1 MKPAGAGSTTG
12 AGSRGRFL
20 RPLYRSL
27 GSIRLRLALVY
38 SLLLFGL
45 GAVAVGGIYW
55 GLARNLDESPL
66 SQSIGLDGLRAAGGA
81 GPAGEQAVRE
91 LLAATEIEANERAM
105 QALRDYSLIALA
117 VLFGAG
123 MIAGWSLAGHVLK
136 PVGRITAVARR
147 ISATDLSQRIALD
160 GPPDELR
167 RLADTFDDMLDRLDR
182 SFDAQ
187 RGFVEDASHE
197 LRNPLAVIRS
207 NLDTTL
213 ADPDATTEDYRV
225 VAEQVSRS
233 TERMSRVVDDLV
245 TFARHETRPQHLALV
260 DVGELS
266 SQATAEFEGY
276 AANHDVMLTHY
287 APSGLLALGDAGS
300 LRQALANLLS
310 NALSVAPAGS
320 EVRITAGGEG
330 AWIWVAVED
339 QGPGIPADEQERV
352 FQRFQRG
359 RQASAEGRGLGLAIV
374 RQIAESHRGEAR
386 LTSTDG
392 FGSTFTI
399 LLPATGASSPG
410 ARIRR
415 RGRAAETVPVSL

>member
-1 MKPAGAGSTTG
+1 MIGAGP
-12 AGSRGRFL
+12 RERFL

-27 GSIRLRLALVY
+27 GSIRFRLALVY

-45 GAVAVGGIYW
+45 GAIVVGGIYW

-66 SQSIGLDGLRAAGGA
+66 SQSIRLDELHAGGGFSSA
-81 GPAGEQAVRE
+81 EERAVRD
-91 LLAATEIEANERAM
+91 LLVATEIDANERAV
-105 QALRDYSLIALA
+105 QTLRDYSLFALA
-117 VLFGAG
+117 ILFGAG
-123 MIAGWSLAGHVLK
+123 MIVGWSLAGHVLK

-213 ADPDATTEDYRV
+213 ADPDATVEDYRF

-245 TFARHETRPQHLALV
+245 TFARHETRPQHLTLV
-260 DVGELS
+260 DIGDLAR
-266 SQATAEFEGY
+266 QGAAEFGGY
-276 AANHDVMLTHY
+276 AANHDVRLSCEP
-287 APSGLLALGDAGS
+287 PSGLLTLGDAGS

-310 NALSVAPAGS
+310 NALRVAPPSS
-320 EVRITAGGEG
+320 EVRVTAGGEG
-330 AWIWVAVED
+330 AWVWLAVTDE
-339 QGPGIPADEQERV
+339 GPGIPTAEQERV

-359 RQASAEGRGLGLAIV
+359 RQASGEGRGLGLAIV

-386 LTSTDG
+386 LTSLDG
-392 FGSTFTI
+392 AGSTFTI

-415 RGRAAETVPVSL
+415 RGRVTENAPASL

>member
-1 MKPAGAGSTTG
+1 MARAGYVERFR
-12 AGSRGRFL
+12 SRLF
-20 RPLYRSL
+20 RSL
-27 GSIRLRLALVY
+27 GSIRFRLALVY
-38 SLLLFGL
+38 SVLLFGL
-45 GAVAVGGIYW
+45 GAIAVGGIYW
-55 GLARNLDESPL
+55 GLARNLDESSL
-66 SQSIGLDGLRAAGGA
+66 SQSLSLERLELDGRPAPDEERTLRETLGIV
-81 GPAGEQAVRE
+81 ETQ
-91 LLAATEIEANERAM
+91 ANERAM
-105 QALRDYSLIALA
+105 DRLADYSLFALA
-117 VLFGAG
+117 ILFGG
-123 MIAGWSLAGHVLK
+123 SLVVGWFLAGHVLK
-136 PVGRITAVARR
+136 PVGRITEVARR
-147 ISATDLSQRIALD
+147 ISATDLSQRIALE

-167 RLADTFDDMLDRLDR
+167 RLADTFDAMLDRLDR

-213 ADPDATTEDYRV
+213 ADPDATTEDYRL

-245 TFARHETRPQHLALV
+245 TFARHETRPQHLTLV

-266 SQATAEFEGY
+266 RQATAEFEGY
-276 AANHDVMLTHY
+276 AANQRVRLTHY

-300 LRQALANLLS
+300 LRQAFANLLS
-310 NALSVAPAGS
+310 NALSVAPATS

-359 RQASAEGRGLGLAIV
+359 GQASASGRGLGLAIV

-386 LTSTDG
+386 LTSTVG

-415 RGRAAETVPVSL
+415 SGRVTEDVPVSL

>member
-1 MKPAGAGSTTG
+1 MNRAGDLA
-12 AGSRGRFL
+12 
-20 RPLYRSL
+20 
-27 GSIRLRLALVY
+27 RLRLGLRRLLGSVRFRLALIY
-38 SLLLFGL
+38 SVLLFGL
-45 GAVAVGGIYW
+45 GALAVGGIYW
-55 GLARNLDESPL
+55 GLARNLDDSPL
-66 SQSIGLDGLRAAGGA
+66 SESLSLTEMNAASPGLAEQERSI
-81 GPAGEQAVRE
+81 RE
-91 LLAATEIEANERAM
+91 MLEAMESDANERAM
-105 QALRDYSLIALA
+105 RSMRNYSLLALA
-117 VLFGAG
+117 VLFGG
-123 MIAGWSLAGHVLK
+123 SLVAGWSLARHVLK
-136 PVGRITAVARR
+136 PVGRIIEVARR

-182 SFDAQ
+182 SFYSQ

-207 NLDTTL
+207 NLETTL
-213 ADPDATTEDYRV
+213 ADPDATVEDYRV

-233 TERMSRVVDDLV
+233 VERMSRVVDDLV
-245 TFARHETRPQHLALV
+245 TFARHETRPQNLTLV

-266 SQATAEFEGY
+266 LLATAEFEAY
-276 AANHDVMLTHY
+276 AANQRVELTHH

-310 NALSVAPAGS
+310 NALSVAPAGT

-339 QGPGIPADEQERV
+339 QGPGIPTDEQDRV

-359 RQASAEGRGLGLAIV
+359 SQASADGRGLGLAIV
-374 RQIAESHRGEAR
+374 RQIAESHRGEVHLR
-386 LTSTDG
+386 SKVG
-392 FGSTFTI
+392 CGSTFTI
-399 LLPATGASSPG
+399 LVPATGASSPG

-415 RGRAAETVPVSL
+415 SGRLAEHAPAAP

>member
-1 MKPAGAGSTTG
+1 MTRATYVERFR
-12 AGSRGRFL
+12 SR
-20 RPLYRSL
+20 LYRSL
-27 GSIRLRLALVY
+27 GSIRFRLALIY
-38 SLLLFGL
+38 SVLLFGL
-45 GAVAVGGIYW
+45 GAIAVGGIYW

-66 SQSIGLDGLRAAGGA
+66 SESLSLDRSELGGELA
-81 GPAGEQAVRE
+81 PGDEQTLRE
-91 LLAATEIEANERAM
+91 LLGAVETQANERAM
-105 QALRDYSLIALA
+105 DMLRDYSLFALA
-117 VLFGAG
+117 VLFGG
-123 MIAGWSLAGHVLK
+123 SMLVGWFLAGHVLK
-136 PVGRITAVARR
+136 PVGRITEVARR

-167 RLADTFDDMLDRLDR
+167 RLADTFDAMLDRLDR

-266 SQATAEFEGY
+266 RQATAEFEGY
-276 AANHDVMLTHY
+276 AANHDVRLTHY

-310 NALSVAPAGS
+310 NALSVAPGGS

-359 RQASAEGRGLGLAIV
+359 RQASADGRGLGLAIV

-386 LTSTDG
+386 LTSTEG
-392 FGSTFTI
+392 FGSTFTM

-415 RGRAAETVPVSL
+415 SGRVAENVPVSL

>member
-1 MKPAGAGSTTG
+1 MTRAGYVERF
-12 AGSRGRFL
+12 GSR
-20 RPLYRSL
+20 LYRSL
-27 GSIRLRLALVY
+27 GSIRFRLALVY
-38 SLLLFGL
+38 SVLLFGL
-45 GAVAVGGIYW
+45 GAIAVGGIYW
-55 GLARNLDESPL
+55 GLARNLDESSL
-66 SQSIGLDGLRAAGGA
+66 SQSLRLDRSELGGELA
-81 GPAGEQAVRE
+81 PGDEQTLRE
-91 LLAATEIEANERAM
+91 LLGAVETQSNERAM
-105 QALRDYSLIALA
+105 EQLADYSLFALA
-117 VLFGAG
+117 VLFGG
-123 MIAGWSLAGHVLK
+123 SMVVGWFLAGHVLK

-167 RLADTFDDMLDRLDR
+167 RLADTFDAMLDRLDR

-266 SQATAEFEGY
+266 RQATAEFEGY
-276 AANHDVMLTHY
+276 AANHDVRLTHY

-359 RQASAEGRGLGLAIV
+359 RQAADEGRGLGLAIV

-386 LTSTDG
+386 LTSTEG

-415 RGRAAETVPVSL
+415 RDREAVAG

>member
-1 MKPAGAGSTTG
+1 MTRAGYVERF
-12 AGSRGRFL
+12 GSR
-20 RPLYRSL
+20 LYRSL
-27 GSIRLRLALVY
+27 GSIRFRLALVY
-38 SLLLFGL
+38 SVLLFGL
-45 GAVAVGGIYW
+45 GAIAVGGIYW
-55 GLARNLDESPL
+55 GLARNLDESSL
-66 SQSIGLDGLRAAGGA
+66 SQSLRLDRSELGGELA
-81 GPAGEQAVRE
+81 PGDEQTLRE
-91 LLAATEIEANERAM
+91 LLGAVETQSNERAM
-105 QALRDYSLIALA
+105 EQLADYSLFALA
-117 VLFGAG
+117 VLFGG
-123 MIAGWSLAGHVLK
+123 SMVVGWFLAGHVLK

-167 RLADTFDDMLDRLDR
+167 RLADTFDAMLDRLDR

-213 ADPDATTEDYRV
+213 ADPDATVEDYRV

-266 SQATAEFEGY
+266 RQATAEFEGY
-276 AANHDVMLTHY
+276 AANHDVRLTHY

-359 RQASAEGRGLGLAIV
+359 RQAAAEGRGLGLAIV

-386 LTSTDG
+386 LTSTEG
-392 FGSTFTI
+392 FGSTFTM

-415 RGRAAETVPVSL
+415 SGRVAENVPVSL

>member
-1 MKPAGAGSTTG
+1 MTRATHVGRYK
-12 AGSRGRFL
+12 SR
-20 RPLYRSL
+20 LYRPL
-27 GSIRLRLALVY
+27 GSIRFRLALIYTV
-38 SLLLFGL
+38 LLFAL
-45 GAVAVGGIYW
+45 GAVLVGAIYW
-55 GLARNLDESPL
+55 GIAWRLDESPL
-66 SQSIGLDGLRAAGGA
+66 SQSAAVERVHADGVIS
-81 GPAGEQAVRE
+81 PTEEQALRD
-91 LLAATEIEANERAM
+91 LLSAVEMQSNERTM
-105 QALRDYSLIALA
+105 RMLRDYSLISLA
-117 VLFGAG
+117 TLFAASIVL
-123 MIAGWSLAGHVLK
+123 GWFLAGHVLK
-136 PVGRITAVARR
+136 PVGHITAVARR

-167 RLADTFDDMLDRLDR
+167 RLADTFDAMLDRLDR

-266 SQATAEFEGY
+266 RQATAEFEGY
-276 AANHDVMLTHY
+276 AANHDVRLTHY

-359 RQASAEGRGLGLAIV
+359 RQAAAEGRGLGLAIV

-386 LTSTDG
+386 LTSTEG

-415 RGRAAETVPVSL
+415 SGRVAENVAVSL

>member
-1 MKPAGAGSTTG
+1 MKPS
-12 AGSRGRFL
+12 GRADQF
-20 RPLYRSL
+20 RHRFYRSL
-27 GSIRLRLALVY
+27 GSIRFRLALIY
-38 SLLLFGL
+38 SVLLFGL
-45 GAVAVGGIYW
+45 SAVAVGGIYW

-66 SQSIGLDGLRAAGGA
+66 SQSVEVERLQPDGA
-81 GPAGEQAVRE
+81 GSSTDEQALRE
-91 LLAATEIEANERAM
+91 VFSAVEMQANERAM
-105 QALRDYSLIALA
+105 STLRDYSLIALA
-117 VLFGAG
+117 VLFGAS
-123 MIAGWSLAGHVLK
+123 MVVGWSLAGHVLK

-147 ISATDLSQRIALD
+147 ISATDLSQRIALG

-213 ADPDATTEDYRV
+213 GDPDATAEDYRL
-225 VAEQVSRS
+225 VAEQVNRS
-233 TERMSRVVDDLV
+233 VDRMSRVVEDLV
-245 TFARHETRPQHLALV
+245 TFARHETRAQHLALV
-260 DVGELS
+260 DLGELAH
-266 SQATAEFEGY
+266 QAMAEFDGY
-276 AANHDVMLTHY
+276 AANHDVRLTHA

-330 AWIWVAVED
+330 AWVWVAVED
-339 QGPGIPADEQERV
+339 QGPGIPTDEQERV

-359 RQASAEGRGLGLAIV
+359 QKASVDGRGLGLAIV

-386 LTSTDG
+386 LTSTEG
-392 FGSTFTI
+392 TGSTFTI

-410 ARIRR
+410 ARTRR
-415 RGRAAETVPVSL
+415 ARPAKRTSEAVPASR

>member
-1 MKPAGAGSTTG
+1 MTRAGHAERFR
-12 AGSRGRFL
+12 SR
-20 RPLYRSL
+20 LYRSL
-27 GSIRLRLALVY
+27 GPIRFRLALVY
-38 SLLLFGL
+38 SVLLFGL
-45 GAVAVGGIYW
+45 GAIAVGGIYW
-55 GLARNLDESPL
+55 GLARNLDESSF
-66 SQSIGLDGLRAAGGA
+66 SQSLMLDRPELGGESA
-81 GPAGEQAVRE
+81 PGEEQTLRE
-91 LLAATEIEANERAM
+91 LLGAVETQANERAM
-105 QALRDYSLIALA
+105 DMLRDYSLFALA
-117 VLFGAG
+117 VLFGG
-123 MIAGWSLAGHVLK
+123 SMVVGWFLAGHVLK
-136 PVGRITAVARR
+136 PVGRITEVARR
-147 ISATDLSQRIALD
+147 ISATDLSQRIALS

-167 RLADTFDDMLDRLDR
+167 RLADTFDAMLDRLDR

-213 ADPDATTEDYRV
+213 ADPDATVEDYRI

-245 TFARHETRPQHLALV
+245 TFARHETRPQNLTLV

-266 SQATAEFEGY
+266 RQATAEFEGY
-276 AANHDVMLTHY
+276 AANHDVRLTHY
-287 APSGLLALGDAGS
+287 APGGLLALGDVGS

-339 QGPGIPADEQERV
+339 QGPGIPSDEQELV

-386 LTSTDG
+386 LTSTEG
-392 FGSTFTI
+392 FGSIFTI

-410 ARIRR
+410 ARI
-415 RGRAAETVPVSL
+415 GRSGRVTENVPVSL

>member
-1 MKPAGAGSTTG
+1 MIG
-12 AGSRGRFL
+12 AGSRERFL

-27 GSIRLRLALVY
+27 GSIRFRLALVY

-45 GAVAVGGIYW
+45 GAIVVGGIYW

-66 SQSIGLDGLRAAGGA
+66 SQSIGLDELQAGG
-81 GPAGEQAVRE
+81 GVESVEEQAIRE
-91 LLAATEIEANERAM
+91 LLVATEIDANERAM
-105 QALRDYSLIALA
+105 QTLQDYSLIALA
-117 VLFGAG
+117 VLFGAS
-123 MIAGWSLAGHVLK
+123 MIVGWSLAGHVLK

-213 ADPDATTEDYRV
+213 ADPDATTEDYRF

-245 TFARHETRPQHLALV
+245 TFARHETRPQHLTLV
-260 DVGELS
+260 DIGDLAR
-266 SQATAEFEGY
+266 QGAAEFGGY
-276 AANHDVMLTHY
+276 AANHDVRL
-287 APSGLLALGDAGS
+287 ACEPPSGLLALGDAGS

-310 NALSVAPAGS
+310 NALRVAPPGS
-320 EVRITAGGEG
+320 EVRVTAGGEG
-330 AWIWVAVED
+330 AWVWLAVTDE
-339 QGPGIPADEQERV
+339 GPGIPTAEQERV

-359 RQASAEGRGLGLAIV
+359 RQASGEGRGLGLAIV

-392 FGSTFTI
+392 AGSTFTI

-415 RGRAAETVPVSL
+415 RGRTGETAPVSR

>member
-1 MKPAGAGSTTG
+1 MTRAGYVERF
-12 AGSRGRFL
+12 GSR
-20 RPLYRSL
+20 LYRSL
-27 GSIRLRLALVY
+27 GSIRFRLALVY
-38 SLLLFGL
+38 SVLLFGL
-45 GAVAVGGIYW
+45 GAIAVGGIYW
-55 GLARNLDESPL
+55 GLARNLDESSL
-66 SQSIGLDGLRAAGGA
+66 SQSLRLDRSELGGELA
-81 GPAGEQAVRE
+81 PGDEQTLRE
-91 LLAATEIEANERAM
+91 LLGAVETQSNERAM
-105 QALRDYSLIALA
+105 EQLADYSLFALA
-117 VLFGAG
+117 VLFGG
-123 MIAGWSLAGHVLK
+123 SMVVGWFLAGHVLK

-167 RLADTFDDMLDRLDR
+167 RLADTFDAMLDRLDR

-266 SQATAEFEGY
+266 RQATAEFEGY
-276 AANHDVMLTHY
+276 AANHDVRLTHY

-359 RQASAEGRGLGLAIV
+359 RQAAAEGRGLGLAIV

-386 LTSTDG
+386 LTSTEG
-392 FGSTFTI
+392 FGSTFTM

-415 RGRAAETVPVSL
+415 SGRVAENVPVSL

>member
-1 MKPAGAGSTTG
+1 MPRANNAERSRST
-12 AGSRGRFL
+12 
-20 RPLYRSL
+20 LYRSL
-27 GSIRLRLALVY
+27 GSIRFRLALVY
-38 SLLLFGL
+38 SVLLFGL
-45 GAVAVGGIYW
+45 GAIAVGGIYW
-55 GLARNLDESPL
+55 GLARNLDTSPL
-66 SQSIGLDGLRAAGGA
+66 SRSLSLEGLEVGGELA
-81 GPAGEQAVRE
+81 PGEEQALRE
-91 LLAATEIEANERAM
+91 LLGAVETQANERAM
-105 QALRDYSLIALA
+105 EQLANYSLFALA
-117 VLFGAG
+117 ILFGG
-123 MIAGWSLAGHVLK
+123 SMVVGWFLAGHVLK
-136 PVGRITAVARR
+136 PVGRITEVARR
-147 ISATDLSQRIALD
+147 ISATDLSQRIALS

-213 ADPDATTEDYRV
+213 ADPDATVEDYRF

-233 TERMSRVVDDLV
+233 VERMSRVVDDLV
-245 TFARHETRPQHLALV
+245 TFARHETRPQHLTLV
-260 DVGELS
+260 DIGELS
-266 SQATAEFEGY
+266 RQATAEFEGY
-276 AANHDVMLTHY
+276 AANQNVMLTHY

-310 NALSVAPAGS
+310 NALSVAPARS

-339 QGPGIPADEQERV
+339 QGPGIPSDEQERV

-386 LTSTDG
+386 LRSTEG

-415 RGRAAETVPVSL
+415 SGRVAENVPVSL

>member
-1 MKPAGAGSTTG
+1 MRPAGRAEEF
-12 AGSRGRFL
+12 RRRF
-20 RPLYRSL
+20 YRSL
-27 GSIRLRLALVY
+27 GSIRFRLALIY

-45 GAVAVGGIYW
+45 GAIVVGAIYW
-55 GLARNLDESPL
+55 GLARNLDESTL
-66 SQSIGLDGLRAAGGA
+66 SQSVATESLRTGAAVSA
-81 GPAGEQAVRE
+81 ADEQAFRE
-91 LLAATEIEANERAM
+91 VLIAVEMQSNERAM
-105 QALRDYSLIALA
+105 RMLRDYSLFALA
-117 VLFGAG
+117 VLFGAS
-123 MIAGWSLAGHVLK
+123 MIVGWSLAGHVLK

-213 ADPDATTEDYRV
+213 ADPDATTEDYRF
-225 VAEQVSRS
+225 VAEQVNRS
-233 TERMSRVVDDLV
+233 VDRMSRVVEDLV

-260 DVGELS
+260 DLGELA
-266 SQATAEFEGY
+266 QLAMAEFDGY
-276 AANHDVMLTHY
+276 AANHDVRLTY
-287 APSGLLALGDAGS
+287 AAPGGLLTLGDAGS

-320 EVRITAGGEG
+320 EVRVTAGGEG
-330 AWIWVAVED
+330 AWVWVAVAD
-339 QGPGIPADEQERV
+339 QGPGIPTEDQERV

-359 RQASAEGRGLGLAIV
+359 RQASADGRGLGLAIV

-386 LTSTDG
+386 LTSSEGT
-392 FGSTFTI
+392 GSTFTV

-410 ARIRR
+410 ARTRR
-415 RGRAAETVPVSL
+415 ARPTRPTKRTSEAVPASR

>member
-1 MKPAGAGSTTG
+1 MPGAGYIER
-12 AGSRGRFL
+12 ARSRLHRT
-20 RPLYRSL
+20 L
-27 GSIRLRLALVY
+27 GSIRFRLALVY
-38 SLLLFGL
+38 GVLLFGL
-45 GAVAVGGIYW
+45 GAAAVGGIYW
-55 GLARNLDESPL
+55 ALARSLDGTTV
-66 SQSIGLDGLRAAGGA
+66 SQSMTADR
-81 GPAGEQAVRE
+81 PALGDRQTPSDEQALRE
-91 LLAATEIEANERAM
+91 LLGAVEAQANERATR
-105 QALRDYSLIALA
+105 QLADYALVALA
-117 VLFGAG
+117 ALLGGSAAV
-123 MIAGWSLAGHVLK
+123 GWFLAGHVLK
-136 PVGRITAVARR
+136 PVGRITEVARR
-147 ISATDLSQRIALD
+147 ISATDLSQRIALT

-167 RLADTFDDMLDRLDR
+167 RLADTFDAMLDRLDR

-207 NLDTTL
+207 NLDTML
-213 ADPDATTEDYRV
+213 ADPDVTAEDYRV

-233 TERMSRVVDDLV
+233 VDRMSRVVDDLV
-245 TFARHETRPQHLALV
+245 TFARHEIRPQHLTLV
-260 DVGELS
+260 DVGELARH
-266 SQATAEFEGY
+266 ATAEFEGY
-276 AANHDVMLTHY
+276 AASHDVRLTHY
-287 APSGLLALGDAGS
+287 APGGLLALGDAGS

-310 NALSVAPAGS
+310 NALSVAPGGS

-339 QGPGIPADEQERV
+339 QGPGIPAAERERV

-359 RQASAEGRGLGLAIV
+359 RLAATEGRGLGLAIV

-386 LTSTDG
+386 LTSTEG

-415 RGRAAETVPVSL
+415 RDREAVAG

>member
-1 MKPAGAGSTTG
+1 MPRATNAGR
-12 AGSRGRFL
+12 SRSR
-20 RPLYRSL
+20 LYRSL
-27 GSIRLRLALVY
+27 GSIRFRLALVY
-38 SLLLFGL
+38 SVLLFGL
-45 GAVAVGGIYW
+45 GAIAVGGIYW
-55 GLARNLDESPL
+55 GLARNLDTSPL
-66 SQSIGLDGLRAAGGA
+66 SHSLRLEGLEGGGELA
-81 GPAGEQAVRE
+81 PGEEQALRE
-91 LLAATEIEANERAM
+91 LLGDVETQANERAM
-105 QALRDYSLIALA
+105 EQLANYSLFALA
-117 VLFGAG
+117 ILFGG
-123 MIAGWSLAGHVLK
+123 SMVVGWFLAGHVLK
-136 PVGRITAVARR
+136 PVGRITEVARR
-147 ISATDLSQRIALD
+147 ISATDLSQRIALS

-213 ADPDATTEDYRV
+213 ADPDATVEDYRF

-233 TERMSRVVDDLV
+233 VERMSRVVDDLV
-245 TFARHETRPQHLALV
+245 TFARHETRPQHLTLV
-260 DVGELS
+260 DIGELS
-266 SQATAEFEGY
+266 RQATAEFEGY
-276 AANHDVMLTHY
+276 AANQNVMLTHY

-310 NALSVAPAGS
+310 NALSVAPARS

-339 QGPGIPADEQERV
+339 QGPGIPSDEQERV

-386 LTSTDG
+386 LRSTEG

-415 RGRAAETVPVSL
+415 SGRVAENVPVSL

>member
-1 MKPAGAGSTTG
+1 MTG
-12 AGSRGRFL
+12 AGSRDRFL

-27 GSIRLRLALVY
+27 GSIRFRLALVY

-55 GLARNLDESPL
+55 GLARNLDESSL
-66 SQSIGLDGLRAAGGA
+66 SQSIALDELYAGGGVTSA
-81 GPAGEQAVRE
+81 EEQAVRE
-91 LLAATEIEANERAM
+91 LLAATETDANDRAM
-105 QALRDYSLIALA
+105 RTLRDYSLIALA
-117 VLFGAG
+117 ILFGAS
-123 MIAGWSLAGHVLK
+123 MLVGWSLAGHVLK

-182 SFDAQ
+182 SF
-187 RGFVEDASHE
+187 VEDASHE

-213 ADPDATTEDYRV
+213 ADPDATVEDYRV

-233 TERMSRVVDDLV
+233 VERMSRVVDDLV
-245 TFARHETRPQHLALV
+245 TFARHETRPQHLTLV
-260 DVGELS
+260 DIGELS
-266 SQATAEFEGY
+266 GQATAEFEGY

-310 NALSVAPAGS
+310 NALQVAPPGS
-320 EVRITAGGEG
+320 EVRVTAGGEG
-330 AWIWVAVED
+330 AWVWLAVTDE
-339 QGPGIPADEQERV
+339 GPGIPTAEQERV

>member
-1 MKPAGAGSTTG
+1 MVGAGL
-12 AGSRGRFL
+12 RERIL

-27 GSIRLRLALVY
+27 GSIRFRLALVY

-45 GAVAVGGIYW
+45 GAVVVGGIYW

-66 SQSIGLDGLRAAGGA
+66 SESIGLDELRAGGVS
-81 GPAGEQAVRE
+81 PAEEQAVRE
-91 LLAATEIEANERAM
+91 LLAAIEIDANERAM
-105 QALRDYSLIALA
+105 QTLRDYSLFALA
-117 VLFGAG
+117 VLFGAS
-123 MIAGWSLAGHVLK
+123 MIVGWSLAGHVLK

-213 ADPDATTEDYRV
+213 ADPDATTEDYRF

-233 TERMSRVVDDLV
+233 VERMSRVVDDLV
-245 TFARHETRPQHLALV
+245 TFARHETRPQHLTLV
-260 DVGELS
+260 DIGELAH
-266 SQATAEFEGY
+266 QAAAEFEGY
-276 AANHDVMLTHY
+276 AANQNITLTLY

-339 QGPGIPADEQERV
+339 QGPGIPAAEQERV

-386 LTSTDG
+386 LTSTEG

-415 RGRAAETVPVSL
+415 RGRPAETVPVSL

>member
-1 MKPAGAGSTTG
+1 MKPS
-12 AGSRGRFL
+12 GRTEQF
-20 RPLYRSL
+20 RRSYRSAVAF
-27 GSIRLRLALVY
+27 RFRLALTCGV
-38 SLLLFGL
+38 LLFGL
-45 GAVAVGGIYW
+45 GAVAVGGVYW
-55 GLARNLDESPL
+55 GLSRSLEGSSLAGVPEAEPL
-66 SQSIGLDGLRAAGGA
+66 GSDGVVSAAD
-81 GPAGEQAVRE
+81 EQALRE
-91 LLAATEIEANERAM
+91 VFAAVEMQADERALDT
-105 QALRDYSLIALA
+105 LRDYSLIALA
-117 VLFGAG
+117 VLFTVG
-123 MIAGWSLAGHVLK
+123 MVVGWALAGHVLK
-136 PVGRITAVARR
+136 PVGRITEVARR
-147 ISATDLSQRIALD
+147 ISATDLSQRIALG

-213 ADPDATTEDYRV
+213 GDPDATAEDYRL

-233 TERMSRVVDDLV
+233 TERISRVVEDLV

-266 SQATAEFEGY
+266 RQAAAEFEGY
-276 AANHDVMLTHY
+276 AANHDVRLTHY
-287 APSGLLALGDAGS
+287 APGGLLTLGDAGS

-310 NALSVAPAGS
+310 NALSVAPGGS

-339 QGPGIPADEQERV
+339 QGPGIPTDEQGRV

-374 RQIAESHRGEAR
+374 RQIAESHR
-386 LTSTDG
+386 
-392 FGSTFTI
+392 
-399 LLPATGASSPG
+399 
-410 ARIRR
+410 
-415 RGRAAETVPVSL
+415 

>member
-1 MKPAGAGSTTG
+1 MIG
-12 AGSRGRFL
+12 AGSRERFL
-20 RPLYRSL
+20 RPLYRSV
-27 GSIRLRLALVY
+27 GSIRFRLALVY
-38 SLLLFGL
+38 SLLLFCL
-45 GAVAVGGIYW
+45 GAIVVGGIYW

-66 SQSIGLDGLRAAGGA
+66 SQSLSLDGLHAGGDVSSA
-81 GPAGEQAVRE
+81 EEQAVRE
-91 LLAATEIEANERAM
+91 LLLATEIDANERAM
-105 QALRDYSLIALA
+105 QTLRDYSLFALA
-117 VLFGAG
+117 ILFGAG
-123 MIAGWSLAGHVLK
+123 MIVGWSLAGHVLK

-213 ADPDATTEDYRV
+213 ADPDATTEDYRF

-233 TERMSRVVDDLV
+233 VERMSRVVDDLV

-260 DVGELS
+260 DIGDLAR
-266 SQATAEFEGY
+266 QGIAEFGGY
-276 AANHDVMLTHY
+276 AANHDVQLTCT
-287 APSGLLALGDAGS
+287 APGGLLALGDAGS

-310 NALSVAPAGS
+310 NALRVAPPQS
-320 EVRITAGGEG
+320 EVRVTAGGEG
-330 AWIWVAVED
+330 AWVWLAVTDE
-339 QGPGIPADEQERV
+339 GAGIPTAEQERV

-359 RQASAEGRGLGLAIV
+359 RQASGEGRGLGLAIV

-386 LTSTDG
+386 LVSAVG
-392 FGSTFTI
+392 VGSTFTI
-399 LLPATGASSPG
+399 LLPATGAGSPG

-415 RGRAAETVPVSL
+415 SRRATEDVPIAL

>member
-1 MKPAGAGSTTG
+1 MIG
-12 AGSRGRFL
+12 AGSRERFL
-20 RPLYRSL
+20 RRIYRSV
-27 GSIRLRLALVY
+27 GSIRFRLALVY

-45 GAVAVGGIYW
+45 GAIVVGGIYW
-55 GLARNLDESPL
+55 GLARNLDESAL
-66 SQSIGLDGLRAAGGA
+66 SQSLSLEELRVEGGV
-81 GPAGEQAVRE
+81 PLAGEQAVRD
-91 LLAATEIEANERAM
+91 LAAAVESDANERAM
-105 QALRDYSLIALA
+105 QMLRDYSLIALA
-117 VLFGAG
+117 VLFGAS
-123 MIAGWSLAGHVLK
+123 MVVGWFLAGHVLK

-147 ISATDLSQRIALD
+147 ISATDLSQRIALG

-213 ADPDATTEDYRV
+213 ADPDATTEDYRF

-233 TERMSRVVDDLV
+233 VERMSRVVDDLV

-260 DVGELS
+260 DIGELAR
-266 SQATAEFEGY
+266 QGTAEFGGY
-276 AANHDVMLTHY
+276 AANHDVLLTCT
-287 APSGLLALGDAGS
+287 APSGLLTLGDAGS

-310 NALSVAPAGS
+310 NALRVAPPGS
-320 EVRITAGGEG
+320 EVQVTAGGEG
-330 AWIWVAVED
+330 AWVWLAVTDE
-339 QGPGIPADEQERV
+339 GAGIPTAEQERV

-359 RQASAEGRGLGLAIV
+359 RQASGEGRGLGLAIV

-386 LTSTDG
+386 LVSAVG
-392 FGSTFTI
+392 AGSTFTV

-415 RGRAAETVPVSL
+415 SRRATEDVPVSL

>member
-1 MKPAGAGSTTG
+1 MTRATDIE
-12 AGSRGRFL
+12 RF
-20 RPLYRSL
+20 RRRLYRSL
-27 GSIRLRLALVY
+27 GSIRFRLALVY
-38 SLLLFGL
+38 SVLLFGL
-45 GAVAVGGIYW
+45 GAIAVGGIYW
-55 GLARNLDESPL
+55 GLARNLDESSF
-66 SQSIGLDGLRAAGGA
+66 SQSLTLDRPGLGGE
-81 GPAGEQAVRE
+81 PAPGDEQNLRE
-91 LLAATEIEANERAM
+91 LLGAVETQANERAM
-105 QALRDYSLIALA
+105 EQLADYSLFALA
-117 VLFGAG
+117 VLFGG
-123 MIAGWSLAGHVLK
+123 SMVVGWFLAGHVLK

-147 ISATDLSQRIALD
+147 ISGTDLSQRIALD

-245 TFARHETRPQHLALV
+245 TFARHETRPQNLALV

-287 APSGLLALGDAGS
+287 APGGLLALGDAGS

-310 NALSVAPAGS
+310 NALSVAPGGS

-386 LTSTDG
+386 LTSTEG

-415 RGRAAETVPVSL
+415 SGRVAKNVRVSL